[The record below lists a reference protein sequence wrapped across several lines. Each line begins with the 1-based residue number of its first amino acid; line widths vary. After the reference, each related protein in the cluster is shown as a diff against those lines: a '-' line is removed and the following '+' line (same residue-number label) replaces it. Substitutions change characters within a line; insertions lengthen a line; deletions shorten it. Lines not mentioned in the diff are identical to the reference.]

1 MSSEKDSKLQQIG
14 ASVAA
19 FTAAGPAL
27 WSGNEIGAAIA
38 LFGVGAASVIE
49 NIRSR
54 TKGLDDLVQEA
65 FERQELRERF
75 DETVKVPEFLALYV
89 RARDTAAK
97 SEKEQKLRYI
107 RNFLVHAVTLPT
119 STEPDKERY
128 LRLID
133 ELSFRELE
141 HLVGF
146 MRMVAPTAGAADLEH
161 WIQKPTSTGGMVGT
175 YARRILGVAENS
187 SSDAANDLLDEM
199 IVTFRHLHSAGLLN
213 GLPTAD
219 GSGNLLQFSTNGFTA
234 KFLRFVLDP
243 F

>member
-19 FTAAGPAL
+19 LTAAAPAL
-27 WSGNEIGAAIA
+27 WSGDEVSTAIA

-54 TKGLDDLVQEA
+54 TKGLDDLVREA
-65 FERQELRERF
+65 LEREELRARF
-75 DETVKVPEFLALYV
+75 DETVKIPEFLALYV
-89 RARDTAAK
+89 RSRDTAAK

-107 RNFLVHAVTLPT
+107 RNFLVHSVTLPT

-146 MRMVAPTAGAADLEH
+146 MRMVVPSAGAATLEQ
-161 WIQKPTSTGGMVGT
+161 WVEKPTSTGGMVGS
-175 YARRILGVAENS
+175 YARRILGLAENS
-187 SSDAANDLLDEM
+187 SSAAVNDLVDEM
-199 IVTFRHLHSAGLLN
+199 VVTFRHLHSAGLLN
-213 GLPTAD
+213 GMPTRD
-219 GSGNLLQFSTNGFTA
+219 GSGNMYQFSTNGFTP
-234 KFLRFVLDP
+234 KFLRFVIDP
-243 F
+243 L